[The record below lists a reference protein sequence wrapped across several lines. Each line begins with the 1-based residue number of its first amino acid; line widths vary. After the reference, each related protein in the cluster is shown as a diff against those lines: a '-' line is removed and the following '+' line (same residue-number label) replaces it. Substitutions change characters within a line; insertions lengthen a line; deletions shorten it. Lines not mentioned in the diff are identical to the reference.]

1 MARGEVISG
10 WNLHIFAG
18 KKSRQEAFII
28 IMNSTYIIYILFL
41 LALLIIIG
49 FIIMLISLRQ
59 LRKTQK
65 EIKEHE
71 DSDEYNK
78 NYNWYRH

>member
-1 MARGEVISG
+1 MACREVISG
-10 WNLHIFAG
+10 CNLHIFAT
-18 KKSRQEAFII
+18 KKTRQEAFII
-28 IMNSTYIIYILFL
+28 IMNSTYIIYTLIL

-49 FIIMLISLRQ
+49 FIIMLISMHQ

-71 DSDEYNK
+71 DSNKYKK